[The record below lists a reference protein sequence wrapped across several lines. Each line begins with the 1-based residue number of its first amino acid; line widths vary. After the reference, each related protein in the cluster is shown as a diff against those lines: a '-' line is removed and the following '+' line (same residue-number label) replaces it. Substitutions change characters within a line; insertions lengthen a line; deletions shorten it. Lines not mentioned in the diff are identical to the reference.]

1 MAVSPTA
8 TVTVMA
14 SKTTVTTGIARGRR
28 SVGSIHAAQA
38 LATTATAT
46 DAHPGACCQSAQAT
60 MAVLVAAT
68 HPKGHESARD
78 ARGTEDMAPQ
88 YPANPTMAKGSA
100 VSSYLSSM
108 LPRCRAHRIPPL
120 VLPMVATMLAA
131 PLLAAPWPAAGESVP
146 SPQPPAQARLDVGS
160 FTLLTNGQRAGREQ
174 FSVQRVTSPD
184 GGTLEV
190 RSESA
195 QDDRRVAMRLETDSA
210 GTPVRYSVEER
221 RGADVTLR
229 LGGQRVRGRF
239 ATLAR
244 SSTGEAAR
252 EYLLRPG
259 TVVVEDDGIVQ
270 YALLV
275 RERTMAEGAGITLP
289 SLTPIANTQGAVRL
303 VLETSTDTIV
313 VAGTRRA
320 ARRWRVT
327 VSSGDL
333 RLVWTDVEGRLLRL
347 TIPARNLEAIRDD
360 VPH

>member
-1 MAVSPTA
+1 MLMSYVLESGEGGHGMDELSQRYLNHKCISFKEVAGSGKSLITFDL
-8 TVTVMA
+8 VTVA
-14 SKTTVTTGIARGRR
+14 DATRY
-28 SVGSIHAAQA
+28 AA
-38 LATTATAT
+38 
-46 DAHPGACCQSAQAT
+46 
-60 MAVLVAAT
+60 
-68 HPKGHESARD
+68 
-78 ARGTEDMAPQ
+78 ED
-88 YPANPTMAKGSA
+88 
-100 VSSYLSSM
+100 
-108 LPRCRAHRIPPL
+108 
-120 VLPMVATMLAA
+120 
-131 PLLAAPWPAAGESVP
+131 
-146 SPQPPAQARLDVGS
+146 
-160 FTLLTNGQRAGREQ
+160 
-174 FSVQRVTSPD
+174 
-184 GGTLEV
+184 
-190 RSESA
+190 
-195 QDDRRVAMRLETDSA
+195 
-210 GTPVRYSVEER
+210 
-221 RGADVTLR
+221 ADVTLR